1 MYWDS
6 ASKTY
11 IPVQSSST
19 DVQEPPPEVAV
30 PVATT
35 AEVIATPITEEEVKA
50 VPEAVPEVPVEDE
63 PAPRAEKKEKEKEEK
78 PRSLAAF
85 KVLISF
91 NLHYSKVFIK
101 NKHCVRSVL

>member
-11 IPVQSSST
+11 IPVQSNSI
-19 DVQEPPPEVAV
+19 DVQELAPEVAV

-50 VPEAVPEVPVEDE
+50 VPETVLEVHGEEE

-85 KVLISF
+85 KVLISL
-91 NLHYSKVFIK
+91 NLHYIQFFINSK
-101 NKHCVRSVL
+101 NC

>member
-11 IPVQSSST
+11 IPVQSNSI
-19 DVQEPPPEVAV
+19 DVQEPAPEVAV

-50 VPEAVPEVPVEDE
+50 VPETVLEVHGEEE
-63 PAPRAEKKEKEKEEK
+63 PAPRARKEREGKGGKAEKL
-78 PRSLAAF
+78 S
-85 KVLISF
+85 SF
-91 NLHYSKVFIK
+91 
-101 NKHCVRSVL
+101 

>member
-19 DVQEPPPEVAV
+19 DVLEPAPEVSV

-50 VPEAVPEVPVEDE
+50 VPETVPELQVEEE
-63 PAPRAEKKEKEKEEK
+63 PAPRSEKKEKEKEDK

-85 KVLISF
+85 KVLISL
-91 NLHYSKVFIK
+91 NLHYIQFFFIC
-101 NKHCVRSVL
+101 NKRF